1 MVAQAREVFY
11 VQYSCDSKW
20 LVVLQ
25 GRTTCIGDH
34 IDGLTVD
41 VSEMPPFCQQMPF
54 INGEGE
60 EDDVHAN
67 HNDHGEGLWENIPM

>member
-11 VQYSCDSKW
+11 VQYLCDSKW

-41 VSEMPPFCQQMPF
+41 VSEMPPFCQKMPF

-67 HNDHGEGLWENIPM
+67 RNDHDEGLWENIPT